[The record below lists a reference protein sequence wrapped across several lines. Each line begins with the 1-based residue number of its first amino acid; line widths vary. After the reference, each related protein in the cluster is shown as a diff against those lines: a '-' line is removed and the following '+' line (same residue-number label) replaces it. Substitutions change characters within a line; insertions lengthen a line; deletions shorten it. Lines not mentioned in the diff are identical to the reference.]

1 MSSDVVEKTDSN
13 IGTTLS
19 PEPSI
24 RDVADINPIE
34 EKRLLRKIDFVILPL
49 FTLLYATNF
58 VDRTAVGNARIA
70 GLEADLRLTGFEYN
84 IALTLFYVTFSLV
97 EIPSNLILK
106 RFGSVWLAILIIL
119 FGMVAISTAFIQSF
133 TGLIITRL
141 VLGMTEGGL
150 LPGLIYLMSRYY
162 RRKERVLRM
171 GIFFGCS
178 PSLAGAF
185 GGLLASGLL
194 YINPIGS
201 VTSWRKIF
209 LVEGIITIGL
219 GILCLFFLPDDPET
233 SRLLT
238 KEERLLALKRI
249 AFDNPEHKFKRERTK
264 MQLVLRS
271 LNFNACLTTF
281 AFILTNIS
289 FQGLSLFMPTV
300 IATLGHFTTV
310 QIQLRTVPP
319 FLVAAAWAVC
329 IAYASYSLKQRGLLI
344 AFSLLFTITGYSIF
358 VGTDNSHARYGACFL
373 AVGGVGCVGP
383 LLLAWATDNAAP
395 DTVRAVTTAMVPGVG
410 ALGAIIS
417 VWTYLPDDAPNYHR
431 ANSVNLAASCLA
443 FVLVLIGLQ
452 YVHWENRKRE
462 RGERDIRLIGRS
474 QEEVDE
480 LGAYHPAYRY
490 QP

>member
-1 MSSDVVEKTDSN
+1 MSSDIVEKQDPS
-13 IGTTLS
+13 ICTTLY

-24 RDVADINPIE
+24 TDAVDLNPVE
-34 EKRLLRKIDFVILPL
+34 EKQLLRKLDFVILPL
-49 FTLLYATNF
+49 FTLLYTINF
-58 VDRTAVGNARIA
+58 IDRTAVGPLS
-70 GLEADLRLTGFEYN
+70 GLEADLGLTGFEYN
-84 IALTLFYVTFSLV
+84 IALTLFYVTYSLV

-119 FGMVAISTAFIQSF
+119 SGVVAISTAFIQSF
-133 TGLIITRL
+133 TGLIITCL
-141 VLGMTEGGL
+141 VLGMAEGGL
-150 LPGLIYLMSRYY
+150 LPGLIYLISRYY

-178 PSLAGAF
+178 PSLGGVF

-194 YINPIGS
+194 SINPIGS

-209 LVEGIITIGL
+209 LVEGIITIAI

-249 AFDNPEHKFKRERTK
+249 ALDNPVQTFKRERIK
-264 MQLVLRS
+264 IHLVLRS
-271 LNFNACLTTF
+271 LNFNAGLITV
-281 AFILTNIS
+281 AFTLTNIS

-310 QIQLRTVPP
+310 QIQLRTAPP
-319 FLVAAAWAVC
+319 FLVAAAWSVY
-329 IAYASYSLKQRGLLI
+329 IAYVSYSLKQRGLLI
-344 AFSLLFTITGYSIF
+344 VFSLLFAITGYSIF

-373 AVGGVGCVGP
+373 AVSGVACVGP
-383 LLLAWATDNAAP
+383 LLLAWAADNAAP

-417 VWTYLPDDAPNYHR
+417 VWTYLPDDAPNYR
-431 ANSVNLAASCLA
+431 RGNTVNLAASCLA
-443 FVLVLIGLQ
+443 CVLTLIGVQ
-452 YVHWENRKRE
+452 YVHWENCKRD
-462 RGERDIRLIGRS
+462 RGERDARLIGKS
-474 QEEVDE
+474 QEEVGE
-480 LGAYHPAYRY
+480 LGACHPSYRY